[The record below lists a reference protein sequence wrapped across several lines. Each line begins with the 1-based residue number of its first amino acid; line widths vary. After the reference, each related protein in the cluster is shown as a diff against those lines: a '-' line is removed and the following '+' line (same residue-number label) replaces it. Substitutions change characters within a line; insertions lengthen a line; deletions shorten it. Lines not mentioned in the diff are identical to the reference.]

1 MYFGRIAF
9 LVGSYCTV
17 KENFLN
23 VASVNPEFGKTLAQ
37 CLNQSRVSADSCVT
51 VEPTVTTIIALG
63 LS

>member
-17 KENFLN
+17 KENCLN
-23 VASVNPEFGKTLAQ
+23 AASVNPEFGMTLAQ
-37 CLNQSRVSADSCVT
+37 CLNQSRVSAVLQLNLT
-51 VEPTVTTIIALG
+51 AIIAVG